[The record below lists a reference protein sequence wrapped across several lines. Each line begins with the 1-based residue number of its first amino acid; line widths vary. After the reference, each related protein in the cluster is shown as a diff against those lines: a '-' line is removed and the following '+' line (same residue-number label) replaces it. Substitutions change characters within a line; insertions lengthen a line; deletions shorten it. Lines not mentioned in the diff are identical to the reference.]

1 MALSKKDQAAVI
13 KAGVAGG
20 LSTAQATTISRG
32 GSVAP
37 SPELTLTARPATKNT
52 DGTYT
57 PSREGFSSNP
67 KVYNDVLTTYN
78 SQIGAP
84 ITTSSLSSP
93 SAIHLPTPSF
103 TDFSGGLASA
113 MTGVKKNTED
123 EEPTEYDPATGLPV
137 SKTGDRSQDIF
148 QQYLSQLEAP
158 ESTADLYAREE
169 RRSGIE
175 QKRQEVSNYSSQ
187 LNAIQA
193 QAEADRLSLE
203 GQGRGI
209 PEVIIGGQQAKIS
222 REAAIKALPVA
233 AQLAAAQGNLAL
245 AEQHLETRFRLL
257 SEDSRNR
264 YEYKQKVLGAVY
276 DFATTQEKRRLDVLD
291 KENDRKYAEEQDFN
305 DTQNKLLLS
314 ATSQGAPRAITSAI
328 SSARTTQEAITAAGT
343 YGAEQPNL
351 QFVSGSDNQPA
362 GVFNPKTGKFTATG
376 GGGGGGGGVSLTGLT
391 PEQQVVSQ
399 SLTHSR
405 NLSIKD

>member
-20 LSTAQATTISRG
+20 LSTAQATTLFRG
-32 GSVAP
+32 GRGAP
-37 SPELTLTARPATKNT
+37 SPELTLTARPATKNN

-57 PSREGFSSNP
+57 PSREGFSANP

-113 MTGVKKNTED
+113 MTCVKKNTED

-209 PEVIIGGQQAKIS
+209 PEVIIGGQQAKIG
-222 REAAIKALPVA
+222 REAAIKALPIA

-245 AEQHLETRFRLL
+245 AEQHLETRFKLL
-257 SEDSRNR
+257 SEDAANQREYRNN
-264 YEYKQKVLGAVY
+264 VLTAVY
-276 DFATTQEKRRLDVLD
+276 NFASTKEKNRLEEL
-291 KENDRKYAEEQDFN
+291 KTENNRKYEERQDFL

-328 SSARTTQEAITAAGT
+328 ASAIDAQ
-343 YGAEQPNL
+343 
-351 QFVSGSDNQPA
+351 
-362 GVFNPKTGKFTATG
+362 
-376 GGGGGGGGVSLTGLT
+376 
-391 PEQQVVSQ
+391 
-399 SLTHSR
+399 
-405 NLSIKD
+405 